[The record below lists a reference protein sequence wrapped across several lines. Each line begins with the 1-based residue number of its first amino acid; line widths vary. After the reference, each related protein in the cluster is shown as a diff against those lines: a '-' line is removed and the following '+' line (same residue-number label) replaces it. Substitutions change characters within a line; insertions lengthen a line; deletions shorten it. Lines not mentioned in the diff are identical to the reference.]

1 MKAEVF
7 TSTRGETCVR
17 WEASKPVA
25 RAGRAAARGGSVEVT
40 VSDFGDAGKR
50 VTLAG
55 RLDILGAEE
64 VDLPL
69 SVVAGSG
76 TGIVV
81 DLGGVDFI
89 GSLAM
94 RHLVVAAKTVA
105 RRSRNL
111 VLLNPRPLVRDAL
124 TKAGLV
130 TILRIVES
138 EDEAKAALSR

>member
-1 MKAEVF
+1 MEM
-7 TSTRGETCVR
+7 
-17 WEASKPVA
+17 
-25 RAGRAAARGGSVEVT
+25 T
-40 VSDFGDAGKR
+40 VSDFGNVGKR
-50 VTLAG
+50 VTLVG
-55 RLDILGAEE
+55 RLDILGAQKI
-64 VDLPL
+64 DLPL
-69 SVVAGSG
+69 STAAGSG

-124 TKAGLV
+124 TKAELV
-130 TILRIVES
+130 TILPIVQS
-138 EDEAKAALSR
+138 EAEAEAALSR